1 MERALRIMNDFVAKI
16 NEERANE
23 RYDRANEYLD
33 MLWGLCAYLMSMNSA
48 TAGRFFLA
56 RPTIEYGFRYRR
68 CKYERVYRSLLI
80 SRRNA
85 LQFQVHG

>member
-33 MLWGLCAYLMSMNSA
+33 MLCGAMCVFN
-48 TAGRFFLA
+48 
-56 RPTIEYGFRYRR
+56 EYELGNRR
-68 CKYERVYRSLLI
+68 QILFGETNNRVWI
-80 SRRNA
+80 
-85 LQFQVHG
+85 QVSEV